1 MALVAANVT
10 APSNGDFLHAPTGT
24 ALPTSTAA
32 ALNVAFLSIGYI
44 GEDGVTLSQAASI
57 TKIKA
62 FQNADVVRV
71 VQTDHS
77 VTAKFT
83 MIETNANSLAIA
95 FKGNY
100 TAGVGQFKA
109 AIAPHKAWVL
119 HFIDGTYLIRTVV
132 PDGQVIEIGDLI
144 YQNGVALGYPITI
157 ECFPD
162 VSNVKAYQY
171 FATATVS
178 A

>member
-10 APSNGDFLHAPTGT
+10 APSTGEFYFAPTGT
-24 ALPTSTAA
+24 ALPTSPSAS
-32 ALNVAFLSIGYI
+32 LNVAFLAVGYI
-44 GEDGVTLSQAASI
+44 DESGVVLSQAASI
-57 TKIKA
+57 SKIKA

-77 VTAKFT
+77 VTVKFA
-83 MIETNANSLAIA
+83 MMETNANSLAIF

-100 TAGVGQFKA
+100 VSGVGQFKA
-109 AIAPHKAWVL
+109 AAAPHKAWVL
-119 HFIDGTYLIRTVV
+119 HEVDGTNLIRTVI
-132 PDGQVIEIGDLI
+132 PDGQVIEFGDVT
-144 YQNGVALGYPITI
+144 YANGSVAQYPITI

-162 VSNVKAYQY
+162 VSSVKAYQY